1 MKKKSIQRL
10 TAIVVSLG
18 LLFLGVGVGIAAEPK
33 EVKIGVVVPLT
44 GPVASIG
51 IACQRGLILA
61 VDHINQDGGIKSLG
75 GAKIKLFFGDD
86 EAKPDVAM
94 AEAERLIKNEKV
106 DALVGAYTSSCSFPV
121 TQVAEANRIPIIV
134 PASAKDEITERGFKY
149 TFRLVGKASKIGSEQ
164 INFIKWLSKT
174 TNVPITT
181 VGLLF
186 EDSAWGQSLAKN
198 IRELVPNA
206 GYKIV
211 SDLSYPANTKD
222 VRSTVLRLK
231 SAKPDVVI
239 QESYTMDAILITKTM
254 HELQF
259 DCKGIVGTGTGHSS
273 PDYHAGTGGLDE
285 YMMQWE
291 GWSTSIPLKE
301 VQERAKGF
309 QERFKLP
316 MDPFAALFYSS
327 GYALVNAMNNA
338 GSVDKDKVREAMS
351 KLNIKVG
358 EKGNLFL
365 YPSTFDEN
373 GQAPAEGV
381 YTQRLKGK
389 MDVLYPESGATTKPV
404 FPIPLWGKRK

>member
-1 MKKKSIQRL
+1 MQI
-10 TAIVVSLG
+10 SLG
-18 LLFLGVGVGIAAEPK
+18 ILASLGILLLETGGSPAAEPK

-51 IACQRGLILA
+51 TACQRGTILA
-61 VDHINQDGGIKSLG
+61 VDHINLDGGIKSLG
-75 GAKIKLFFGDD
+75 GAKIRLIFGDD

-94 AEAERLIKNEKV
+94 AEAKRLIKSEKV
-106 DALVGAYTSSCSFPV
+106 DALLGAYTSSCSFPV

-164 INFIKWLSKT
+164 INFLNWLSKK
-174 TNVPITT
+174 NKVPVQTL
-181 VGLLF
+181 GLLF
-186 EDSAWGQSLAKN
+186 EDSAWGQSLVKN
-198 IRELVPNA
+198 IRDLVSNA

-211 SDLSYPANTKD
+211 ADLSYPANTKD
-222 VRSTVLRLK
+222 VRSTILRLK
-231 SAKPDVVI
+231 SAKPDFVI

-254 HELQF
+254 HEVQF
-259 DCKGIVGTGTGHSS
+259 DCKGVLGTGTGHSS
-273 PDYHAGTGGLDE
+273 PDYHVGTGGLDE

-301 VQERAKGF
+301 VQERAKEF

-327 GYALVNAMNNA
+327 AYALVNGINNA
-338 GSVDKDKVREAMS
+338 GTVDKGKVRETLS
-351 KLNIKVG
+351 KQNIKVG

-389 MDVLYPESGATTKPV
+389 MEVLYPESGATINPV
-404 FPIPLWGKRK
+404 FRSHRGGRENRADG